1 MKFTVTDDRR
11 LKVTD
16 LKELVAGNASQLRE
30 EVRHSLTEECK
41 GVDID
46 LSQTSF
52 VDSSGLGALI
62 AIQKSLRLHHGNLR
76 LLEPSASAMQ
86 VIELTRLHQFF
97 EIIPKPKSPG
107 LVGG

>member
-1 MKFTVTDDRR
+1 MKLSVTDDQR
-11 LKVTD
+11 LRVTE

-30 EVRHSLTEECK
+30 EVRISFQADWR

-62 AIQKSLRLHHGNLR
+62 ALHKALRAQNANLR
-76 LLEPSASAMQ
+76 LVSPSASAMQ

-97 EIIPKPKSPG
+97 EIVPAK
-107 LVGG
+107 